1 MRKLLVVMGLTL
13 TTSVAMQAQANLKG
27 FSYDKQEQPT
37 GQEWQS
43 PEAYAHGKLQ
53 PRAHFYSF
61 KTVSEALGVLPE
73 KSSYYQSLNGAW
85 RFHWVGNP
93 EEREVNFFKPEYNDE
108 KWDTVNVP
116 MSWNIYGLQKDGKQ
130 KYGTPMIC
138 PPKVGH

>member
-1 MRKLLVVMGLTL
+1 MGLML

-108 KWDTVNVP
+108 NRSTERLFTSISVYPSSIK
-116 MSWNIYGLQKDGKQ
+116 
-130 KYGTPMIC
+130 
-138 PPKVGH
+138 